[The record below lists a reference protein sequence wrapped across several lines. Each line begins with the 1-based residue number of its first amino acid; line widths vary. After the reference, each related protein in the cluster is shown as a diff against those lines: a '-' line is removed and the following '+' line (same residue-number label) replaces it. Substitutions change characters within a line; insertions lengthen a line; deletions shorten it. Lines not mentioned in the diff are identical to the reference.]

1 MDDSV
6 LPPKLLSTLQ
16 VAAELIRGHDFIQ
29 IYSHYDADGIT
40 AAAVAA
46 KAVLRAGKQFR
57 VTIMTTL
64 DDANMA
70 VIAGTK
76 AECVLITD
84 LGASFIP
91 QLEALPCDVI
101 VLDHHTLGAQAQ
113 RICYAN
119 PHLYGID
126 GMNAGCGATM
136 AFLFAITLDE
146 RNWDLAPV
154 AMAGVAGD
162 RQHLDGVKGLNV
174 YLLEGAV
181 KRKFIQPLP
190 GSLIPIGSLASALYM
205 STDPYI
211 RGVSGSSEG
220 TAQFL
225 AAAGIPDSKGAQDL
239 TDDERVRLSSLIA
252 VKLTQQQTS
261 REKMEEAARTRYYL
275 PAWGT
280 DAETLADELN
290 ACGRLGLAGVGVA
303 AGMGDPHCR
312 DQARELAVE
321 SAKATMDGVLN
332 VDSGHLSQ
340 LKNIQWFDSSDSGF
354 TGMVAGAV
362 MNYLGDPAKPTIGIN
377 CSEPTAKVSSR
388 GTNAQLAR
396 GIDLADALK
405 RACAAVGGQ
414 GGGHR
419 IASGGAFPSAR
430 REEFLA
436 ELDGIIG
443 EQLAAAAKKA

>member
-16 VAAELIRGHDFIQ
+16 AAAELIRGHDFIQ

-40 AAAVAA
+40 AASIAA
-46 KAVLRAGKQFR
+46 KAALRAGKQFR

-76 AECVLITD
+76 TECVLVTD

-101 VLDHHTLGAQAQ
+101 VLDHHTLGVQAQ

-154 AMAGVAGD
+154 ALAGVAGD
-162 RQHLDGVKGLNV
+162 RQHLAGMKGLNV
-174 YLLEGAV
+174 FLLEGAV
-181 KRKFIQPLP
+181 QRKLVQLLP
-190 GSLIPIGSLASALYM
+190 GSLIPVGSLASALYM
-205 STDPYI
+205 NTDPYI
-211 RGVSGSSEG
+211 RGVSGSSDG

-225 AAAGIPDSKGAQDL
+225 AAAGIPDNKEAQDL
-239 TDDERVRLSSLIA
+239 SDDERMRLSSLIA
-252 VKLTQQQTS
+252 VKLIAQHTS
-261 REKMEEAARTRYYL
+261 QEKLEEAARTRYYL
-275 PAWGT
+275 PAWHT
-280 DAETLADELN
+280 DAETLADMLN

-303 AGMGDPHCR
+303 AGLGDPRCL
-312 DQARELAVE
+312 DQARELAA
-321 SAKATMDGVLN
+321 SATRATMDGVLA
-332 VDSGHLSQ
+332 VDNGGLCQ
-340 LKNIQWFDSSDSGF
+340 LANIQWFDSSDSGF
-354 TGMVAGAV
+354 TGMVAGTV

-396 GIDLADALK
+396 GIDLANALK
-405 RACAAVGGQ
+405 RSCDAVGGQ

-430 REEFLA
+430 REEFLTK
-436 ELDGIIG
+436 LDSIIG
-443 EQLAAAAKKA
+443 EQLAAAAKKV